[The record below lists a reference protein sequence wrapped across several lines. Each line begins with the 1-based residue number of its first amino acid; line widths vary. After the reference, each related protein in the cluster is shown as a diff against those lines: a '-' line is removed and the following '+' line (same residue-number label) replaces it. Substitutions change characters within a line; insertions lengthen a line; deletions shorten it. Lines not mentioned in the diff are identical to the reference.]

1 MESFVVGLRTDEVLR
16 RRATVRR
23 TRMIGGSVVLFL
35 TAIGLGLA
43 VALTIMLGDYWAIGL
58 LMIFS
63 MLLIAVP
70 SLKAMRVSAAL
81 KRWYDASELPPFAL
95 RMSPAALE
103 LGVEGAL
110 APVVLPWQAV
120 QGFQLRRR
128 YGQQTLEVVLH
139 PNVSPTSPGITGLDQ
154 PAAQASLQP
163 GKWLK
168 SAGFYGVASLD
179 QPVDAIDQALRYF
192 SSGQVAL
199 NK

>member
-1 MESFVVGLRTDEVLR
+1 MVGLKTDEVLR

-35 TAIGLGLA
+35 TAIGLGLS
-43 VALTIMLGDYWAIGL
+43 VALMIMLGAYWPIGL
-58 LMIFS
+58 LMVFS
-63 MLLIAVP
+63 MLVIAAP
-70 SLKAMRVSAAL
+70 TLKALRISAEL

-103 LGVEGAL
+103 LGVEGAQ

-120 QGFQLRRR
+120 RGFQLRRR

-139 PNVSPTSPGITGLDQ
+139 PNVSATSPGITGLDQ

-179 QPVDAIDQALRYF
+179 QSVEAIDQALRYF
-192 SSGQVAL
+192 SSGQVVL

>member
-1 MESFVVGLRTDEVLR
+1 
-16 RRATVRR
+16 
-23 TRMIGGSVVLFL
+23 
-35 TAIGLGLA
+35 
-43 VALTIMLGDYWAIGL
+43 
-58 LMIFS
+58 
-63 MLLIAVP
+63 
-70 SLKAMRVSAAL
+70 
-81 KRWYDASELPPFAL
+81 
-95 RMSPAALE
+95 MSPAALE